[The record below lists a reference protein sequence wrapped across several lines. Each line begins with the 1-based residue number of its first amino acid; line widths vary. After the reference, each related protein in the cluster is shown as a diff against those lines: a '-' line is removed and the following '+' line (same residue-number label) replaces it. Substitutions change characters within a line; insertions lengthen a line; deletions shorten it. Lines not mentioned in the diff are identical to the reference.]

1 MNRQDIVET
10 SSIQNAY
17 DEIERLDKL
26 FIEAF
31 GKNTKCEMSI
41 YTVGEVKD
49 GTRRYGVT
57 LYWDNKNEKEA
68 EFFKSQYTINK

>member
-10 SSIQNAY
+10 SSIQNSY

>member
-1 MNRQDIVET
+1 MNRKTIVDT
-10 SSIQNAY
+10 SSVQQAF

-26 FIEAF
+26 FIETF
-31 GKNTKCEMSI
+31 NRNTKCEMSI

-57 LYWDNKNEKEA
+57 LYWDSKYEKEA
-68 EFFKSQYTINK
+68 EFFKSQYDSK

>member
-1 MNRQDIVET
+1 MNRKDIINT
-10 SSIQNAY
+10 SSVQDAY

-31 GKNTKCEMSI
+31 GKNTKCDMSI

-57 LYWDNKNEKEA
+57 LYWDTKYEKEA
-68 EFFKSQYTINK
+68 EFFKSQYDSK